1 MIAPLD
7 ELLGQLRATL
17 GKMEVALGAIAEAIV
32 WVDGKAGRVQWCNAA
47 FARLINKPHVTILG
61 MPLAE
66 LLPLEQHGQRM
77 TQDEHPITRLLTSQ
91 ASLRDYYEF
100 RSATHPDVILELSG
114 VRTEPEEFGITLV
127 LVVRNV
133 TERVKSE
140 EALKNEREGLARMN
154 SIMMG
159 REERITEL
167 KQEVNA
173 LLSELKRPLRYRG

>member
-1 MIAPLD
+1 MMAPLD

-61 MPLAE
+61 MPLAQ
-66 LLPLEQHGQRM
+66 LLPLEQHGQPM
-77 TQDEHPITRLLTSQ
+77 AHDAHPMTRLLAGQ

-100 RSATHPDVILELSG
+100 RLPDRPHVILELSG

-127 LVVRNV
+127 LVVRDV

-159 REERITEL
+159 REERMTKL

-173 LLSELKRPLRYRG
+173 LLSELKRPSRYRG